1 MPEFLKWIEDF
12 TEDMADCTNAI
23 PCLGQV
29 IKGTSVSLYQHARE
43 SIGLRPER

>member
-1 MPEFLKWIEDF
+1 MAEILKWIEDF
-12 TEDMADCTNAI
+12 TEDMADCSYAI

-29 IKGTSVSLYQHARE
+29 MKGVSTAIYQHARE